1 LDADERHFFRQ
12 HFREAFHAPFCGG
25 IWRTNWRSDAAPH
38 RRELDDVAS
47 TLLAH
52 YGYRGFRDDDR
63 SEQVCFDLPPKVR
76 ELRLFNGIHVA

>member
-1 LDADERHFFRQ
+1 MSAISFASTSEKPSTPHFAAEYGARPG
-12 HFREAFHAPFCGG
+12 APM
-25 IWRTNWRSDAAPH
+25 RPPH

-63 SEQVCFDLPPKVR
+63 SEQVCFDLPPEVR
-76 ELRLFNGIHVA
+76 ELRLFNRIHVA